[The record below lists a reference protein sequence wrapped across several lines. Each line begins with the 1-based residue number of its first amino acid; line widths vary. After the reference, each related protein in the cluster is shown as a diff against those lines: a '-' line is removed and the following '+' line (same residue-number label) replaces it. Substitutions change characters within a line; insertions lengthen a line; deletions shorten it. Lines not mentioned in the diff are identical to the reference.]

1 MLETWTAEGLP
12 ISLLQ
17 RGLQTEELI
26 LRTIIIIIMVQIYI
40 YLSSPLPLETVNGDY
55 Y

>member
-26 LRTIIIIIMVQIYI
+26 LRRIIIITVQIYI
-40 YLSSPLPLETVNGDY
+40 YLSSPLPLETVNSDY